1 MIVEPQATA
10 GGILMP
16 MDVAEDMSSGGMTEF
31 RPKFVRCGT
40 VVALGEGKSASA
52 LPLEIGQQVVV
63 SPTGGVKFLQDGK
76 DGGAGYEC
84 GNYMCIYMCI

>member
-1 MIVEPQATA
+1 
-10 GGILMP
+10 MP

-76 DGGAGYEC
+76 DGGDVATYLFDVDDVWATAA
-84 GNYMCIYMCI
+84 